1 MTELATAARHSCD
14 SPESTRAARFW
25 SKVRKSDGCW
35 EWTAFTV
42 PTGYGMFR
50 MNGKRGKVE
59 RAHRAAWILTN
70 GPIPDG
76 LCVLHQC
83 DNRRCVRPDHLF
95 LGTQIENVADRE
107 RKGRGN
113 IAPAQAARHAR

>member
-1 MTELATAARHSCD
+1 MSETAFAARHSMD
-14 SPESTRAARFW
+14 SPEVRRSQRFW
-25 SKVRKSDGCW
+25 SKVAKSDNCW

-76 LCVLHQC
+76 LCVLHKC

-95 LGTQIENVADRE
+95 LGTQLDNMADRDM
-107 RKGRGN
+107 KGRWNMG
-113 IAPAQAARHAR
+113 PAQIARHTK